1 MKLLKRT
8 AFSLLGILLLIL
20 TIATILEKIY
30 GTDFV
35 NEYIYSS
42 VPFVI
47 LWGVTAIT
55 SLLYIIKSKLHRQ
68 PVIFLLHLSL
78 LFILAGAFT
87 TWIYGE
93 QGTMRV
99 RQGEQ
104 QTSFTDSKGISHQ
117 LPFSITLNQ
126 FEIIYYK
133 GTLAPMDFISHISVA
148 DKDCHRQI
156 QGKVSM
162 NHIFSY
168 QHYRFYQ
175 SGYSEDNEGSVFSV
189 SHDPYGI
196 GITYAGYTLLLLS
209 TVFFFFSPQS
219 RFRQLLKSPLLHRS
233 LTVILLLFA
242 FSLNSNFLKANSTS
256 PKVLPRE
263 VAEHFGDLYIL
274 YNNRICPLQTFARD
288 FTVKLYG
295 SSSYKGLTPEE
306 VLTGWLF
313 YYDSWKNEPIIRIK
327 SNEARKLLEIEGNY
341 ARLKDYISTINEY
354 KLEKMMNHIRSG
366 EQVTDKRGIEEADEK
381 FNIINLVCTGAM
393 MKIFPCRNIAGK
405 TLEWYSQSDQL
416 PQDMDNDKWVFIRK
430 SMSYVNEMI
439 VMKKYNDA
447 CLLLEKIKKYQQK
460 ECDGLLPADNKFKAE
475 KIYNQFDYS
484 KSVAMACIC
493 IGLIC
498 FIYYCHCMAS
508 QKRTS
513 RKAIIILNILLWIV
527 FTYLSAAICLRGY
540 VSNHLPLS
548 NGFETMQFM
557 AWCTLLLTFLLQRKF
572 AMLLPFGFLLC
583 GLTLMVSMLGE
594 SNPQITQLMP
604 VLQSPLLSIHVV
616 VIMIAYSLLAF
627 IMLNGVT
634 AVILHQSQKECKEQI
649 ERLQIISQ
657 IILYPAI
664 FLLAIGIFIGAV
676 WANVSWGR
684 YWGWDPKE
692 TWALITMVVY
702 AFILHARFLPVLRS
716 DYAFS
721 VMSVLGLA
729 SVLMTY
735 FGVNYYLSGLH
746 SYGGGDTPPGLTA
759 VFITYAC
766 AFALMFYAGYRRAR
780 FGK

>member
-242 FSLNSNFLKANSTS
+242 FSLNSNFLKANSPS

-288 FTVKLYG
+288 FTIKLYG

-527 FTYLSAAICLRGY
+527 FTCLSAAICLRGY

-692 TWALITMVVY
+692 VWALITMLVY
-702 AFILHARFLPVLRS
+702 ALALHPRSLPWFHRTMFFHVFCITAFITVLI
-716 DYAFS
+716 
-721 VMSVLGLA
+721 
-729 SVLMTY
+729 TY
-735 FGVNYYLSGLH
+735 FGVNFLLGGMH
-746 SYGGGDTPPGLTA
+746 SYANG
-759 VFITYAC
+759 
-766 AFALMFYAGYRRAR
+766 
-780 FGK
+780 

>member
-242 FSLNSNFLKANSTS
+242 FSLNSNFLKANSPS

-288 FTVKLYG
+288 FTIKLYG

-393 MKIFPCRNIAGK
+393 MKIFPCHNIAGK

-692 TWALITMVVY
+692 VWALITMLVY
-702 AFILHARFLPVLRS
+702 ALALHPRSLPWFHRTMFFHVFCITAFITVLI
-716 DYAFS
+716 
-721 VMSVLGLA
+721 
-729 SVLMTY
+729 TY
-735 FGVNYYLSGLH
+735 FGVNFLLGGMH
-746 SYGGGDTPPGLTA
+746 SYANG
-759 VFITYAC
+759 
-766 AFALMFYAGYRRAR
+766 
-780 FGK
+780 

>member
-133 GTLAPMDFISHISVA
+133 GTFAPMDFISHISVA

-692 TWALITMVVY
+692 VWALITMLVY
-702 AFILHARFLPVLRS
+702 ALALHPRSLPWFHRTMFFHVFCITAFITVLI
-716 DYAFS
+716 
-721 VMSVLGLA
+721 
-729 SVLMTY
+729 TY
-735 FGVNYYLSGLH
+735 FGVNFLLGGMH
-746 SYGGGDTPPGLTA
+746 SYANG
-759 VFITYAC
+759 
-766 AFALMFYAGYRRAR
+766 
-780 FGK
+780 

>member
-692 TWALITMVVY
+692 VWALITMLVY
-702 AFILHARFLPVLRS
+702 ALTLHPRSLPWFHRTMFFHVFCITAFITVLI
-716 DYAFS
+716 
-721 VMSVLGLA
+721 
-729 SVLMTY
+729 TY
-735 FGVNYYLSGLH
+735 FGVNFLLGGMH
-746 SYGGGDTPPGLTA
+746 SYANG
-759 VFITYAC
+759 
-766 AFALMFYAGYRRAR
+766 
-780 FGK
+780 

>member
-68 PVIFLLHLSL
+68 PVFFLLHLSL

-692 TWALITMVVY
+692 VWALITMLVY
-702 AFILHARFLPVLRS
+702 ALALHPRSLPWFHRTMFFHVFCITAFITVLI
-716 DYAFS
+716 
-721 VMSVLGLA
+721 
-729 SVLMTY
+729 TY
-735 FGVNYYLSGLH
+735 FGVNFLLGGMH
-746 SYGGGDTPPGLTA
+746 SYANG
-759 VFITYAC
+759 
-766 AFALMFYAGYRRAR
+766 
-780 FGK
+780 

>member
-68 PVIFLLHLSL
+68 PVIFFFYFSL

-242 FSLNSNFLKANSTS
+242 FSLNSNFLKANSPS

-288 FTVKLYG
+288 FTIKLYG

-692 TWALITMVVY
+692 VWALITMLVY
-702 AFILHARFLPVLRS
+702 ALALHPRSLPWFHRTMFFHVFCITAFITVLI
-716 DYAFS
+716 
-721 VMSVLGLA
+721 
-729 SVLMTY
+729 TY
-735 FGVNYYLSGLH
+735 FGVNFLLGGMH
-746 SYGGGDTPPGLTA
+746 SYANG
-759 VFITYAC
+759 
-766 AFALMFYAGYRRAR
+766 
-780 FGK
+780 

>member
-242 FSLNSNFLKANSTS
+242 FSLNSNFLKANSPS

-288 FTVKLYG
+288 FTIKLYG

-527 FTYLSAAICLRGY
+527 FIYLSAAICLRGY

-692 TWALITMVVY
+692 VWALITMLVY
-702 AFILHARFLPVLRS
+702 ALALHPRSLPWFHRTMFFHVFCITAFITVLI
-716 DYAFS
+716 
-721 VMSVLGLA
+721 
-729 SVLMTY
+729 TY
-735 FGVNYYLSGLH
+735 FGVNFLLGGMH
-746 SYGGGDTPPGLTA
+746 SYANG
-759 VFITYAC
+759 
-766 AFALMFYAGYRRAR
+766 
-780 FGK
+780 

>member
-242 FSLNSNFLKANSTS
+242 FSLNSNFLKANSPS

-263 VAEHFGDLYIL
+263 VAGHFGDLYIL

-288 FTVKLYG
+288 FTIKLYG

-327 SNEARKLLEIEGNY
+327 SNEARKILEIEGNY

-692 TWALITMVVY
+692 VWALITMLVY
-702 AFILHARFLPVLRS
+702 ALALHPRSLPWFHRTMFFHVFCITAFITVLI
-716 DYAFS
+716 
-721 VMSVLGLA
+721 
-729 SVLMTY
+729 TY
-735 FGVNYYLSGLH
+735 FGVNFLLGGMH
-746 SYGGGDTPPGLTA
+746 SYANG
-759 VFITYAC
+759 
-766 AFALMFYAGYRRAR
+766 
-780 FGK
+780 

>member
-47 LWGVTAIT
+47 LWGATAIT

-242 FSLNSNFLKANSTS
+242 FSLNSNFLKANSPS

-288 FTVKLYG
+288 FTIKLYG

-692 TWALITMVVY
+692 VWALITMLVY
-702 AFILHARFLPVLRS
+702 ALALHPRSLPWFHRTMFFHVFCITAFITVLI
-716 DYAFS
+716 
-721 VMSVLGLA
+721 
-729 SVLMTY
+729 TY
-735 FGVNYYLSGLH
+735 FGVNFLLGGMH
-746 SYGGGDTPPGLTA
+746 SYANG
-759 VFITYAC
+759 
-766 AFALMFYAGYRRAR
+766 
-780 FGK
+780 

>member
-242 FSLNSNFLKANSTS
+242 FCLNSNFLKANSPS

-288 FTVKLYG
+288 FTIKLYG

-692 TWALITMVVY
+692 VWALITMLVY
-702 AFILHARFLPVLRS
+702 ALALHPRSLPWFHRTMFFHVFCITAFITVLI
-716 DYAFS
+716 
-721 VMSVLGLA
+721 
-729 SVLMTY
+729 TY
-735 FGVNYYLSGLH
+735 FGVNFLLGGMH
-746 SYGGGDTPPGLTA
+746 SYANG
-759 VFITYAC
+759 
-766 AFALMFYAGYRRAR
+766 
-780 FGK
+780 

>member
-242 FSLNSNFLKANSTS
+242 FSLNSNFLKANSPS

-288 FTVKLYG
+288 FTIKLYG

-692 TWALITMVVY
+692 VWALITMLVY
-702 AFILHARFLPVLRS
+702 AWALHPRSLPWFHRTMFFHGFCITAFITVLI
-716 DYAFS
+716 
-721 VMSVLGLA
+721 
-729 SVLMTY
+729 TY
-735 FGVNYYLSGLH
+735 FGVNFLLGGMH
-746 SYGGGDTPPGLTA
+746 SYANG
-759 VFITYAC
+759 
-766 AFALMFYAGYRRAR
+766 
-780 FGK
+780 

>member
-430 SMSYVNEMI
+430 SMSYV
-439 VMKKYNDA
+439 
-447 CLLLEKIKKYQQK
+447 CLLY
-460 ECDGLLPADNKFKAE
+460 
-475 KIYNQFDYS
+475 
-484 KSVAMACIC
+484 
-493 IGLIC
+493 
-498 FIYYCHCMAS
+498 
-508 QKRTS
+508 TS
-513 RKAIIILNILLWIV
+513 
-527 FTYLSAAICLRGY
+527 
-540 VSNHLPLS
+540 P
-548 NGFETMQFM
+548 
-557 AWCTLLLTFLLQRKF
+557 
-572 AMLLPFGFLLC
+572 
-583 GLTLMVSMLGE
+583 
-594 SNPQITQLMP
+594 
-604 VLQSPLLSIHVV
+604 SP
-616 VIMIAYSLLAF
+616 
-627 IMLNGVT
+627 
-634 AVILHQSQKECKEQI
+634 
-649 ERLQIISQ
+649 R
-657 IILYPAI
+657 
-664 FLLAIGIFIGAV
+664 
-676 WANVSWGR
+676 
-684 YWGWDPKE
+684 D
-692 TWALITMVVY
+692 
-702 AFILHARFLPVLRS
+702 
-716 DYAFS
+716 
-721 VMSVLGLA
+721 
-729 SVLMTY
+729 
-735 FGVNYYLSGLH
+735 
-746 SYGGGDTPPGLTA
+746 
-759 VFITYAC
+759 
-766 AFALMFYAGYRRAR
+766 
-780 FGK
+780 

>member
-242 FSLNSNFLKANSTS
+242 FSLNSNFLKANSPS

-288 FTVKLYG
+288 FTIKLYG

-416 PQDMDNDKWVFIRK
+416 PKDMDNDKWVFIRK

-692 TWALITMVVY
+692 VWALITMLVY
-702 AFILHARFLPVLRS
+702 ALALHPRSLPWFHRTMFFHVFCITAFITVLI
-716 DYAFS
+716 
-721 VMSVLGLA
+721 
-729 SVLMTY
+729 TY
-735 FGVNYYLSGLH
+735 FGVNFLLGGMH
-746 SYGGGDTPPGLTA
+746 SYANG
-759 VFITYAC
+759 
-766 AFALMFYAGYRRAR
+766 
-780 FGK
+780 

>member
-242 FSLNSNFLKANSTS
+242 FSLNSNFLKANSPS

-263 VAEHFGDLYIL
+263 VAGHFGDLYIL

-508 QKRTS
+508 QRRTS

-692 TWALITMVVY
+692 VWALITMLVY
-702 AFILHARFLPVLRS
+702 AMALHPRSLPWFHRTMFFHVFCIAAFITVLI
-716 DYAFS
+716 
-721 VMSVLGLA
+721 
-729 SVLMTY
+729 TY
-735 FGVNYYLSGLH
+735 FGVNFLLGGMH
-746 SYGGGDTPPGLTA
+746 SYANG
-759 VFITYAC
+759 
-766 AFALMFYAGYRRAR
+766 
-780 FGK
+780 

>member
-156 QGKVSM
+156 QGTVSM

-692 TWALITMVVY
+692 VWALITMLVY
-702 AFILHARFLPVLRS
+702 ALALHPRSLPWFHRTMFFHVFCITAFITVLI
-716 DYAFS
+716 
-721 VMSVLGLA
+721 
-729 SVLMTY
+729 TY
-735 FGVNYYLSGLH
+735 FGVNFLLGGMH
-746 SYGGGDTPPGLTA
+746 SYANG
-759 VFITYAC
+759 
-766 AFALMFYAGYRRAR
+766 
-780 FGK
+780 

>member
-692 TWALITMVVY
+692 VWALITMLVY
-702 AFILHARFLPVLRS
+702 ALALHPRSLPWFHRTMFFHVFCMTAFITVLI
-716 DYAFS
+716 
-721 VMSVLGLA
+721 
-729 SVLMTY
+729 TY
-735 FGVNYYLSGLH
+735 FGVNFLLGGMH
-746 SYGGGDTPPGLTA
+746 SYANG
-759 VFITYAC
+759 
-766 AFALMFYAGYRRAR
+766 
-780 FGK
+780 

>member
-30 GTDFV
+30 GMDFV

-341 ARLKDYISTINEY
+341 AGLKDYISTINEY

-692 TWALITMVVY
+692 VWALITMLVY
-702 AFILHARFLPVLRS
+702 ALALHPRSLPWFHRTMFFHVFCITAFITVLI
-716 DYAFS
+716 
-721 VMSVLGLA
+721 
-729 SVLMTY
+729 TY
-735 FGVNYYLSGLH
+735 FGVNFLLGGMH
-746 SYGGGDTPPGLTA
+746 SYANG
-759 VFITYAC
+759 
-766 AFALMFYAGYRRAR
+766 
-780 FGK
+780 

>member
-508 QKRTS
+508 QNRTS

-692 TWALITMVVY
+692 VWALITMLVY
-702 AFILHARFLPVLRS
+702 ALALHPRSLPWFHRTMFFHVFCITAFITVLI
-716 DYAFS
+716 
-721 VMSVLGLA
+721 
-729 SVLMTY
+729 TY
-735 FGVNYYLSGLH
+735 FGVNFLLGGMH
-746 SYGGGDTPPGLTA
+746 SYANG
-759 VFITYAC
+759 
-766 AFALMFYAGYRRAR
+766 
-780 FGK
+780 

>member
-1 MKLLKRT
+1 M
-8 AFSLLGILLLIL
+8 LGILLLIL

-242 FSLNSNFLKANSTS
+242 FSLNSNFLKANSPS

-288 FTVKLYG
+288 FTIKLYG

-508 QKRTS
+508 QKKTS

-692 TWALITMVVY
+692 VWALITMLVY
-702 AFILHARFLPVLRS
+702 ALALHPRSLPWFHRTMFFHVFCITAFITVLI
-716 DYAFS
+716 
-721 VMSVLGLA
+721 
-729 SVLMTY
+729 TY
-735 FGVNYYLSGLH
+735 FGVNFLLGGMH
-746 SYGGGDTPPGLTA
+746 SYANG
-759 VFITYAC
+759 
-766 AFALMFYAGYRRAR
+766 
-780 FGK
+780 

>member
-242 FSLNSNFLKANSTS
+242 FSLNSNFLKANSPS

-274 YNNRICPLQTFARD
+274 YNNRICPLQTFSRD
-288 FTVKLYG
+288 FTIKLYG

-692 TWALITMVVY
+692 VWALITMLVY
-702 AFILHARFLPVLRS
+702 ALALHPRSLPWFHRTMFFHVFCITAFITVLI
-716 DYAFS
+716 
-721 VMSVLGLA
+721 
-729 SVLMTY
+729 TY
-735 FGVNYYLSGLH
+735 FGVNFLLGGMH
-746 SYGGGDTPPGLTA
+746 SYANG
-759 VFITYAC
+759 
-766 AFALMFYAGYRRAR
+766 
-780 FGK
+780 

>member
-263 VAEHFGDLYIL
+263 VAEHFGDLYMF

-692 TWALITMVVY
+692 VWALITMLVY
-702 AFILHARFLPVLRS
+702 ALALHPRSLPWFHRTMFFHVFCITAFITVLI
-716 DYAFS
+716 
-721 VMSVLGLA
+721 
-729 SVLMTY
+729 TY
-735 FGVNYYLSGLH
+735 FGVNFLLGGMH
-746 SYGGGDTPPGLTA
+746 SYANG
-759 VFITYAC
+759 
-766 AFALMFYAGYRRAR
+766 
-780 FGK
+780 

>member
-692 TWALITMVVY
+692 VWALITMLVY
-702 AFILHARFLPVLRS
+702 VLALHPRSLPWFHRTMFFHVFCITAFITVLI
-716 DYAFS
+716 
-721 VMSVLGLA
+721 
-729 SVLMTY
+729 TY
-735 FGVNYYLSGLH
+735 FGVNFLLGGMH
-746 SYGGGDTPPGLTA
+746 SYANG
-759 VFITYAC
+759 
-766 AFALMFYAGYRRAR
+766 
-780 FGK
+780 

>member
-104 QTSFTDSKGISHQ
+104 QTYFTDSKGISHQ

-242 FSLNSNFLKANSTS
+242 FSLNSNFLKANSPS

-288 FTVKLYG
+288 FTIKLYG

-692 TWALITMVVY
+692 VWALITMLVY
-702 AFILHARFLPVLRS
+702 ALALHPRSLPWFHRTMFFHVFCITAFITVLI
-716 DYAFS
+716 
-721 VMSVLGLA
+721 
-729 SVLMTY
+729 TY
-735 FGVNYYLSGLH
+735 FGVNFLLGGMH
-746 SYGGGDTPPGLTA
+746 SYANG
-759 VFITYAC
+759 
-766 AFALMFYAGYRRAR
+766 
-780 FGK
+780 

>member
-242 FSLNSNFLKANSTS
+242 FSLNSNFLKANSPS

-288 FTVKLYG
+288 FTIKLYG

-354 KLEKMMNHIRSG
+354 NLEKMMNHIRSG

-447 CLLLEKIKKYQQK
+447 CLLLEEIKKYQQK

-692 TWALITMVVY
+692 VWALITMLVY
-702 AFILHARFLPVLRS
+702 ALALHPRSLPWFHRTMFFHVFCITAFITVLI
-716 DYAFS
+716 
-721 VMSVLGLA
+721 
-729 SVLMTY
+729 TY
-735 FGVNYYLSGLH
+735 FGVNFLLGGMH
-746 SYGGGDTPPGLTA
+746 SYANG
-759 VFITYAC
+759 
-766 AFALMFYAGYRRAR
+766 
-780 FGK
+780 

>member
-219 RFRQLLKSPLLHRS
+219 RFRQLLKSPFLHRS

-256 PKVLPRE
+256 PKGLPRE

-692 TWALITMVVY
+692 VWALITMLVY
-702 AFILHARFLPVLRS
+702 ALALHPRSLPWFHRTMFFHVFCITAFITVLI
-716 DYAFS
+716 
-721 VMSVLGLA
+721 
-729 SVLMTY
+729 TY
-735 FGVNYYLSGLH
+735 FGVNFLLGGMH
-746 SYGGGDTPPGLTA
+746 SYANG
-759 VFITYAC
+759 
-766 AFALMFYAGYRRAR
+766 
-780 FGK
+780 

>member
-242 FSLNSNFLKANSTS
+242 FSLNSNFLKANSPS

-288 FTVKLYG
+288 FTIKLYG

-692 TWALITMVVY
+692 VWALITMLVY
-702 AFILHARFLPVLRS
+702 ALALHPRSLPWFHRTMFFHVFCIKEYPPLP
-716 DYAFS
+716 
-721 VMSVLGLA
+721 
-729 SVLMTY
+729 
-735 FGVNYYLSGLH
+735 LSF
-746 SYGGGDTPPGLTA
+746 P
-759 VFITYAC
+759 F
-766 AFALMFYAGYRRAR
+766 
-780 FGK
+780 